1 MLQKFTW
8 KVLLLLTLAFPF
20 SAAYSW
26 WDAGHKTIAEIAYA
40 DLTPEAKESVD
51 EIVKAFHTHNPSYKT
66 FADLATWPDHLK
78 KEEKAFLYT
87 DLHFIV
93 LPYDSD
99 GILSKEKLNE
109 LQALSEKG
117 ALASIQKA
125 KEVLSSTKASMNTK
139 FWALSYLAHVVADLH
154 QPLHCCTRFSTEMP
168 EGDFG
173 GNLHK
178 ITSFKGSSAKNL
190 HQLWDSGS
198 GLLPTLSGKE
208 KADAKLISLFAK
220 KISQDLPKDTLY
232 GIDSLDPSVWV
243 QESHSIAKE
252 HVYTLK
258 VGTEPTKEYLVA
270 SQAIAK
276 KRIALAS
283 YRLSGML
290 NVVFSKDQSE
300 VPKG

>member
-1 MLQKFTW
+1 MLQKYTW
-8 KVLLLLTLAFPF
+8 KIALVLALSFPF

-26 WDAGHKTIAEIAYA
+26 WDAGHKTIAEIAYT

-51 EIVKAFHTHNPSYKT
+51 EIVKAFHAHNPSYKT
-66 FADLATWPDHLK
+66 FGDLATWPDHL
-78 KEEKAFLYT
+78 EMAEKAFLYT

-93 LPYDSD
+93 LPFDSD
-99 GILSKEKLNE
+99 GTLSKEKLNE
-109 LQALSEKG
+109 LQAFSEKG

-125 KEVLSSTKASMNTK
+125 KEVLSSSKASMTAK

-154 QPLHCCTRFSTEMP
+154 QPLHCCTRFSKEMP

-178 ITSFKGSSAKNL
+178 IMPLKGISAKNL
-190 HQLWDSGS
+190 HQLWDSGA

-208 KADAKLISLFAK
+208 QVDSKLISLFAS
-220 KISQDLPKDTLY
+220 KILEEMPKNTLEEKA
-232 GIDSLDPSVWV
+232 ILDPSVWV
-243 QESHSIAKE
+243 GESHHIAKE

-258 VGTEPTKEYLVA
+258 VGGQPSKEYVLA

-290 NVVFSKDQSE
+290 SDVFSKADQSVVKE
-300 VPKG
+300 